1 MRKRNCQQTWLNWT
15 KEDGKKS
22 SHRATL
28 HIVLK
33 YMQCP
38 HHLKMWLAINQIFVE
53 MDWFGKA
60 MSCKRQ
66 SNSNSLN
73 NISLPPP
80 PPKKKNKNQKQKKVF
95 LSFTVCSLMWL
106 VKIRWKH
113 SWKQTVGFFNAKW
126 TRSGCNEVVSGV
138 GVEWSFTV
146 RSRSSPVQGRIA
158 FKYKM

>member
-1 MRKRNCQQTWLNWT
+1 MRKRNCQNTWLNWT

-80 PPKKKNKNQKQKKVF
+80 PQKKTKTKTKKSVSVF
-95 LSFTVCSLMWL
+95 YCNLTPHVAGQNQMEALLKTNCW
-106 VKIRWKH
+106 
-113 SWKQTVGFFNAKW
+113 FFNAKW

-146 RSRSSPVQGRIA
+146 RSRSSPGKNCIQI
-158 FKYKM
+158 